1 MHALT
6 VIILWN
12 GQNNEIIAHRAAK
25 SGSQTPAS
33 VFSPKNCPEIPLWFG
48 LLLSTHS
55 LYSQRSLIPLPP
67 FFSLHPPSHSE
78 KLLPTI
84 LHLSPLTCLLSP
96 SPSPSSSF
104 SFLCSHTS
112 HKTLPLQ
119 LCLSLLNLVRSL
131 YSYPLPPPPSKSVS
145 ARNLMRPVCYDV
157 APTHTQRKCV
167 CVCVQILY
175 IHNSISLACL
185 LFTG

>member
-55 LYSQRSLIPLPP
+55 LYSQRSLTPLPP

-78 KLLPTI
+78 KLLPTN

-131 YSYPLPPPPSKSVS
+131 YSYPLSPPPSKSS
-145 ARNLMRPVCYDV
+145 PN
-157 APTHTQRKCV
+157 THTEKVCMCV
-167 CVCVQILY
+167 CVCRYCTFIIAFLWHVCYL
-175 IHNSISLACL
+175 LADIVI
-185 LFTG
+185 